1 LLLALLLL
9 HGGSFVAGNQVA
21 NYETLVMAG
30 GTEGTKNTFECEG
43 IWAYSIDEEG
53 KFLAMNAYCD
63 QGDMIAIETSIT
75 GKYDHK
81 HYVK

>member
-30 GTEGTKNTFECEG
+30 GAEGTQNTFELER
-43 IWAYSIDEEG
+43 IWLYSIDEED
-53 KFLAMNAYCD
+53 KFLAMHAYCD
-63 QGDMIAIETSIT
+63 QGDMIAIETCIT
-75 GKYDHK
+75 
-81 HYVK
+81 VK